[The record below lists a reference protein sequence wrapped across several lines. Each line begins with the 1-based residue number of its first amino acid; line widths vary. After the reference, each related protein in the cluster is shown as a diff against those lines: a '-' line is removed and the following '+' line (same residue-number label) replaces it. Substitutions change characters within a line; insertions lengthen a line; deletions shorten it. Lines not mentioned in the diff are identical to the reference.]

1 MATAFNLDSFIK
13 SPALK
18 RAEAVAKGLPAKAI
32 RDLVADRA
40 VSLADVARVVG
51 PRRTLDR
58 RLKDNKRLSPEES
71 DRLARFVATLDLAA
85 TIFGGREAAMCW
97 LGSPK
102 RRFEGETPLSL
113 LRTDAGTRLVE
124 EVLQQGRHGF
134 TA

>member
-1 MATAFNLDSFIK
+1 MATPFSLGKFASAPPLR
-13 SPALK
+13 

-32 RDLVADRA
+32 RELVAGRA

-58 RLKDNKRLSPEES
+58 RLKENKRLSPEES
-71 DRLARFVATLDLAA
+71 DRFARFLATLDLAA
-85 TIFGGREAAMCW
+85 GIFGSREAAMRW
-97 LGSPK
+97 LNAPK
-102 RRFEGETPLSL
+102 QRFEGEAPLSL

-124 EVLQQGRHGF
+124 EVLQQAQSGF